1 MATTTFDDADVRA
14 AMRTFL
20 ETSQQLED
28 ASTVGSQARSLLD
41 LAEAKSIAA
50 MVLRRRLTEL
60 GWTAPAKAD
69 AVVPS
74 ATPADHEGT
83 CTS

>member
-14 AMRTFL
+14 AMRAFL
-20 ETSQQLED
+20 DTSQKLDD
-28 ASTVGSQARSLLD
+28 ANTVGSEARNLLD
-41 LAEAKSIAA
+41 LAEAKSVAA

-69 AVVPS
+69 AAEAC
-74 ATPADHEGT
+74 AT
-83 CTS
+83 S

>member
-14 AMRTFL
+14 AMRAFL
-20 ETSQQLED
+20 DSSQKLDE
-28 ASTVGSQARSLLD
+28 ASTVGSEARNLLD
-41 LAEAKSIAA
+41 LAEAKSVAA

-69 AVVPS
+69 APEAC
-74 ATPADHEGT
+74 AT
-83 CTS
+83 S

>member
-14 AMRTFL
+14 AMRAYL
-20 ETSQQLED
+20 DAAGKLDD
-28 ASTVGSQARSLLD
+28 ASTVGSEPRNLLD

-69 AVVPS
+69 AE
-74 ATPADHEGT
+74 TCPAG
-83 CTS
+83 